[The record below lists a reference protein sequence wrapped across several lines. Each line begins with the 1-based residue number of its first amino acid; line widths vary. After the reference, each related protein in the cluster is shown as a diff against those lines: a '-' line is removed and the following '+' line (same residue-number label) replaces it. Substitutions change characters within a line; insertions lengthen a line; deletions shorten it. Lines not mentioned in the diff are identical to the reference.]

1 MLQLATLKYGSNVL
15 EKCIKYSSPDLKTEI
30 LDEVINKS
38 SVDGDS
44 PFSLMQL
51 IRNNFAN
58 FVVQKVLDEA
68 SEEQRNKF
76 IKKILT
82 VAPQIRS
89 QNKACRHVFDHLEKK
104 YGVRVPQRGANN
116 PILK

>member
-1 MLQLATLKYGSNVL
+1 ML
-15 EKCIKYSSPDLKTEI
+15 EKCIKYSAPELKSEI
-30 LDEVINKS
+30 LDEIINKS

-44 PFSLMQL
+44 SFSLMQL

-58 FVVQKVLDEA
+58 FVVQKVLDE
-68 SEEQRNKF
+68 SSDQQREKF

-89 QNKACRHVFDHLEKK
+89 QNKACRHVFEHLEKK
-104 YGVRVPQRGANN
+104 YGVTVPSRGASN